1 MKCLHYE
8 LMLKLRL
15 LQDSTHSIIYCCNY
29 KIAKC
34 MFAGICYEL
43 NDTISNSQ
51 VPSSVKQMSGRF
63 VERLSKGEVRFL
75 SP

>member
-1 MKCLHYE
+1 M

-15 LQDSTHSIIYCCNY
+15 LQDSTHYIIYCCNY
-29 KIAKC
+29 KIAEST
-34 MFAGICYEL
+34 FAGICYEL

-51 VPSSVKQMSGRF
+51 VPSTGKQMSGRV
-63 VERLSKGEVRFL
+63 VELLSKGEVRNL